1 MDKTSNKFI
10 AVTYKLY
17 APMEGNEQE
26 LIEEATKE
34 QPFQFIS
41 GMGLTLDDFETQ
53 IISLQVG
60 DKFDFTLSQ
69 EQAYGP
75 YVQEGLQRVPRKVFE
90 IDGKLDSKHVFEGA
104 IVPLTNSDGER
115 FNGTIVKID
124 QTEITVDLNHPL
136 AGKELNFVG
145 QVTESREATN
155 EEIQQMAQMLSGE
168 RGCGG
173 CGGGCGSGCGDNCGE
188 AGCGG
193 CGGCNS

>member
-17 APMEGNEQE
+17 APMEGNDRE

-53 IISLQVG
+53 IVSLQVG

-90 IDGKLDSKHVFEGA
+90 ID
-104 IVPLTNSDGER
+104 
-115 FNGTIVKID
+115 
-124 QTEITVDLNHPL
+124 
-136 AGKELNFVG
+136 
-145 QVTESREATN
+145 
-155 EEIQQMAQMLSGE
+155 
-168 RGCGG
+168 
-173 CGGGCGSGCGDNCGE
+173 
-188 AGCGG
+188 
-193 CGGCNS
+193 